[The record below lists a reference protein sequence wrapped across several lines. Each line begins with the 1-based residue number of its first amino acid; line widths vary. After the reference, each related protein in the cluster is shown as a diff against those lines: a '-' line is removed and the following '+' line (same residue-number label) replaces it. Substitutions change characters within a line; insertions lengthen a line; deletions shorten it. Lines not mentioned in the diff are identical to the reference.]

1 MNTTPAIVELKPF
14 IPAHDF
20 LLSLQFYRALGFDV
34 VWQADAMA
42 SLKAGAAVFLLQDFK
57 APGHA
62 ENTVMH
68 LWVEDADVW
77 WAHVQASGVLAFA
90 GVRAEPP
97 RDQPWGQRDFVLID
111 PAGVLWRIGA
121 PLAPSAASLPRPA

>member
-1 MNTTPAIVELKPF
+1 MTTTPAIVELKPF

-20 LLSLQFYRALGFDV
+20 GLSLRFYRALGFDLL
-34 VWQADAMA
+34 WQASGMA
-42 SLKAGAAVFLLQDFK
+42 SLKAGTATFLLQDFK

-68 LWVEDADVW
+68 LWVEDADAW
-77 WAHVQASGVLAFA
+77 WDHVQASGVLTFV

-97 RDQPWGQRDFVLID
+97 QDQPWGQRDFVLID

-121 PLAPSAASLPRPA
+121 PLAPPA